1 MLSPFTPFLEQETL
15 FMTTDQHMAALS
27 RLVLQGY
34 DGDFTSPKTDVSALD
49 PELEYVSSL
58 KPQELAE
65 FLDSSNTHHVLVRA
79 LQVLERAASSRREAR
94 IEQWCREELQRE
106 RERITH
112 AVDFLVP
119 ICIALEA
126 AGSRTCVIKSLDH
139 WPDLGSDLDLY
150 TSGHPDTVRSVME
163 SKFQGK
169 LEDRSWG
176 DRLAN
181 KFNFSVPGLPEL
193 IEIHV
198 QYLGQTGEHKAMAQR
213 VIERSVLREVGGHT
227 FRVPAPEE
235 RIVISTL
242 QRMYRHFYFRLCDM
256 ADVSNL
262 LQQRVIDFSE
272 LRKAADAGGIWP
284 GVASFLHLVQK
295 YVQAYGGQVDLPQ
308 TVLDS
313 VRSPQ
318 MRVALRANF
327 LRVPLIP
334 SASLYGRQLLRA
346 GAKRD
351 VRAMCRLP
359 LLPPLAVSALVAFRL
374 TGTDK
379 GIW

>member
-1 MLSPFTPFLEQETL
+1 
-15 FMTTDQHMAALS
+15 MTTHQYMAALS

-34 DGDFTSPKTDVSALD
+34 EGDFTSPKQDVSALY
-49 PELEYVSSL
+49 PELDYVSSL
-58 KPQELAE
+58 SQQELAE
-65 FLDSSNTHHVLVRA
+65 FLDSSNTHHVLMRA
-79 LQVLERAASSRREAR
+79 LQVLERAAISRLDERVG
-94 IEQWCREELQRE
+94 QWCREQLRRE
-106 RERITH
+106 GERISH
-112 AVDFLVP
+112 AVSFLSP
-119 ICIALEA
+119 ICDALEA

-163 SKFQGK
+163 SKFQAK

-198 QYLGQTGEHKAMAQR
+198 QYLGQTGEHRAMAQR
-213 VIERSVLREVGGHT
+213 VIERSGLREVGGHT

-262 LQQRVIDFSE
+262 LQQGVVDFSE
-272 LRKAADAGGIWP
+272 LRKAADVGGIWP
-284 GVASFLHLVQK
+284 GVATFLHLVQK
-295 YVQAYGGQVDLPQ
+295 YVQAFGGHVELPQ
-308 TVLDS
+308 MVLES
-313 VRSPQ
+313 VRAPQ
-318 MRVALRANF
+318 MQVALRANF

-334 SASLYGRQLLRA
+334 SAGLYGRQLLRA

-351 VRAMCRLP
+351 VRAICRLP